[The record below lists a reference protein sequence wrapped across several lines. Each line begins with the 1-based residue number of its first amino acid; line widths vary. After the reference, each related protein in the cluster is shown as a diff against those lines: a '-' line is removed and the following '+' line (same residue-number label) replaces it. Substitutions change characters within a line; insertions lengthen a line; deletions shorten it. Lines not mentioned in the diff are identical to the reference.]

1 MLSKINSKDAAAA
14 RSQDENDFMTFVAKT
29 LGRMENVYQGVHFS
43 VKLQTR
49 GLDSEVAEI
58 ISRIFREFNHK

>member
-1 MLSKINSKDAAAA
+1 
-14 RSQDENDFMTFVAKT
+14 MTFVAKT